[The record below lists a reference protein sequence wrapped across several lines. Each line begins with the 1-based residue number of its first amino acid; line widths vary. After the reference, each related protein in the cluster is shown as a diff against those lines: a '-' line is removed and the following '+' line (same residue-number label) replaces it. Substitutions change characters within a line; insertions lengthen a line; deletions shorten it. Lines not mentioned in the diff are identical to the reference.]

1 MNANERSDYQISVNL
16 DSSPGFFSGF
26 LRRIARDWSSG
37 CCKVLVVCQF
47 RTYYISKSPS
57 ISAVVGQEA
66 ICESPIVRTD
76 RKGLAGFQGWSDRAA
91 TTGKRRCVTKRREDT
106 KDRGRSREAFT
117 SRTRVSSRMPKVS
130 VAEMEADCSS
140 PKVTS

>member
-1 MNANERSDYQISVNL
+1 MENRVGLVQ
-16 DSSPGFFSGF
+16 
-26 LRRIARDWSSG
+26 R
-37 CCKVLVVCQF
+37 CCEVLVVCQF

-76 RKGLAGFQGWSDRAA
+76 RKGLAGFQGWNDRTAN
-91 TTGKRRCVTKRREDT
+91 TPGKRRCVTKRREDT
-106 KDRGRSREAFT
+106 KEKGMESGRSREAFT
-117 SRTRVSSRMPKVS
+117 SRTRVPSRTSKVS